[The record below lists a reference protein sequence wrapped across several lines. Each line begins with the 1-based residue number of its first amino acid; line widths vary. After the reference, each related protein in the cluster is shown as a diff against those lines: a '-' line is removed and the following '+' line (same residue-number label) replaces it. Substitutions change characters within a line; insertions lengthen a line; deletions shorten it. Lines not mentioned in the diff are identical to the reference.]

1 MNIEE
6 LLKKPLGELTK
17 EEVAYIFDNLD
28 WKSIMD
34 EYTKQENELQRLA
47 ENNQDNNMLHSF
59 VFILIISSGFFIICQ
74 NLDFPELLSYTTGES
89 LSFMAPFFYVLTN
102 Y

>member
-6 LLKKPLGELTK
+6 LLKKPLGDLTK
-17 EEVAYIFDNLD
+17 EEVSYIFDNLD

-47 ENNQDNNMLHSF
+47 ENN
-59 VFILIISSGFFIICQ
+59 
-74 NLDFPELLSYTTGES
+74 
-89 LSFMAPFFYVLTN
+89 
-102 Y
+102 

>member
-6 LLKKPLGELTK
+6 LLKKPLGDLTK

-47 ENNQDNNMLHSF
+47 ENN
-59 VFILIISSGFFIICQ
+59 
-74 NLDFPELLSYTTGES
+74 
-89 LSFMAPFFYVLTN
+89 
-102 Y
+102 

>member
-17 EEVAYIFDNLD
+17 EEVSYIFDNLD

-34 EYTKQENELQRLA
+34 EFTKQENERQRLA
-47 ENNQDNNMLHSF
+47 ENN
-59 VFILIISSGFFIICQ
+59 
-74 NLDFPELLSYTTGES
+74 
-89 LSFMAPFFYVLTN
+89 
-102 Y
+102 

>member
-6 LLKKPLGELTK
+6 LLKKPLSELT
-17 EEVAYIFDNLD
+17 EEQVSYIFDNLD

-47 ENNQDNNMLHSF
+47 ENN
-59 VFILIISSGFFIICQ
+59 
-74 NLDFPELLSYTTGES
+74 
-89 LSFMAPFFYVLTN
+89 
-102 Y
+102 

>member
-6 LLKKPLGELTK
+6 LLKKPLADLTK

-34 EYTKQENELQRLA
+34 EFTKQQNELQRLA
-47 ENNQDNNMLHSF
+47 ENN
-59 VFILIISSGFFIICQ
+59 
-74 NLDFPELLSYTTGES
+74 
-89 LSFMAPFFYVLTN
+89 
-102 Y
+102 